1 MSLPAGCEADRYN
14 PFRPDVCDDPYPVLA
29 RAREEAPVFFHPGM
43 NTWFL
48 TRYEDLDAATRDT
61 ATFSSVQT
69 KSLPSPTLKALA
81 DLFPGDFPYQV
92 ASLVNSDP
100 PEHGR
105 LRNRF
110 HRLFTARAVAS
121 WEPVVRAVVDD
132 LIDGFADRGRAD
144 LVEVFCRPLA
154 PWVTAA
160 IFNMPEGSASLITTF
175 VDSWARLH
183 DPSLPADEI
192 ARHGRRLRDYHD
204 LLTDS
209 VRDRLARPRGDLL
222 TRIVQACGDE
232 AEGAL
237 GEQQTLAVVTAFLL
251 GGIEPPAHMVANAVH
266 ALFGHPDTM
275 RRVRHDR
282 GLIPAVVEETLR
294 HRSPVLGLS
303 RVTTRAVR
311 VRGVEIPAGAVVQL
325 MWASGNHDE
334 GRFPDART
342 FDVDRRD
349 ARRHLSF
356 GAGAHYCIGAGLA
369 RLEGRVALE
378 RLLDRLPALRPD
390 PDGAVEF
397 DRRPGM
403 SGPARMDTVWEV
415 RR

>member
-14 PFRPDVCDDPYPVLA
+14 PFRPDVCDDPYTVLS

-48 TRYEDLDAATRDT
+48 TRFEDVDAATRDA

-69 KSLPSPTLKALA
+69 KSLPPPTLEALA
-81 DLFPGDFPYQV
+81 GLFPGGFPYQV

-121 WEPVVRAVVDD
+121 WEQTVRTVVDD
-132 LIDGFADRGRAD
+132 LIDNFATCGHAD
-144 LVEVFCRPLA
+144 LVEAFCRPLA
-154 PWVTAA
+154 PRVTAA
-160 IFNMPEGSASLITTF
+160 IFNMPEGSASRVTTF
-175 VDSWARLH
+175 VDSWAQLH
-183 DPSLPADEI
+183 DPSLSAEEVTF
-192 ARHGRRLRDYHD
+192 HGHRLRDYHD
-204 LLTDS
+204 LLTDL
-209 VRDRLARPRGDLL
+209 VRDRLEQPRDDLM
-222 TRIVQACGDE
+222 TRIIQACRDE
-232 AEGAL
+232 AEDAL
-237 GEQQTLAVVTAFLL
+237 DDQQTLAVVTAFLL

-266 ALFGHPDTM
+266 ALFSHPDTM
-275 RRVRHDR
+275 RRVRRDR

-334 GRFPDART
+334 ERFPDAET
-342 FDVDRRD
+342 FDIGRHD

-356 GAGAHYCIGAGLA
+356 GAGVHYCIGAGLA

-378 RLLDRLPALRPD
+378 RLLECLPGLRPD
-390 PDGAVEF
+390 PDGVMEL
-397 DRRPGM
+397 DKRPGM
-403 SGPARMDTVWEV
+403 SGLARMDTMWEV
-415 RR
+415 ER